1 MAKAKNS
8 TPKATKARRA
18 AGSDKARLQ
27 ALANGAR
34 LKKVGGTEFDLSDYV
49 AVKSAGGNSSLDNG
63 DSLAKKL
70 RGMDIEAVYKEYARV
85 AGRDEAAAMRK
96 RYAKLNVGMQ
106 RMNLGNR
113 LRALTAPKSAS
124 KAA

>member
-1 MAKAKNS
+1 MAKAKNK
-8 TPKATKARRA
+8 TPAKTAARRNA
-18 AGSDKARLQ
+18 SKPASARLQ

-49 AVKSAGGNSSLDNG
+49 AVKSANGNSSLDNG
-63 DSLAKKL
+63 DSVAKKL
-70 RGMDIEAVYKEYARV
+70 RSLDLEGVYKEYARV
-85 AGRDEAAAMRK
+85 CGKEEAAAMRK
-96 RYAKLNVGMQ
+96 RYAKLNPGMQ

-113 LRALTAPKSAS
+113 MRAALNN

>member
-1 MAKAKNS
+1 MAKAKNKS
-8 TPKATKARRA
+8 SGASKARRA
-18 AGSDKARLQ
+18 ARGASDKARLQ
-27 ALANGAR
+27 ALAEGAR
-34 LKKVGGTEFDLSDYV
+34 LKRVGDKEFDLSDYV

-63 DSLAKKL
+63 DALAKRL
-70 RGMDIEAVYKEYARV
+70 RGMAVEDVYKEYARV

-96 RYAKLNVGMQ
+96 RYAKLNPGMQ

-113 LRALTAPKSAS
+113 LRALNNH

>member
-1 MAKAKNS
+1 MAKAKNT
-8 TPKATKARRA
+8 TPRATRTRRA
-18 AGSDKARLQ
+18 AGKADGKSARLQ

-49 AVKSAGGNSSLDNG
+49 AVKSANGNSSLDNG
-63 DSLAKKL
+63 DSVAKKL
-70 RGMDIEAVYKEYARV
+70 REMDIDSVYKEYARV
-85 AGRDEAAAMRK
+85 AGKEEAAAMRK
-96 RYAKLNVGMQ
+96 RYAKLNAGMQ

-113 LRALTAPKSAS
+113 MRAILNN

>member
-1 MAKAKNS
+1 MSKAKNR
-8 TPKATKARRA
+8 TPAKTAARRA
-18 AGSDKARLQ
+18 STPAAKARLE

-49 AVKSAGGNSSLDNG
+49 AVKSANGNSSLDSG
-63 DSLAKKL
+63 DSVAKKL
-70 RGMDIEAVYKEYARV
+70 RGMDLEAVYKEYARV
-85 AGRDEAAAMRK
+85 VGKDEAAAMRK
-96 RYAKLNVGMQ
+96 RYANLNVGMQ

-113 LRALTAPKSAS
+113 MRAVLNN